1 LYGLDIDLLE
11 SLNMGDLIKEN
22 QKKRDEPRESN
33 EFSNMNME
41 QMRKTFG
48 IMPAKTGAAKL
59 RAAV

>member
-59 RAAV
+59 RATV

>member
-1 LYGLDIDLLE
+1 MYGLDIDLLE

-59 RAAV
+59 RATV

>member
-1 LYGLDIDLLE
+1 MYGLDIDLLE